1 MNHGQQS
8 TDEGVRMFEISVD
21 YSFAAGHAL
30 RGYKGKCENV
40 HGHNY
45 KVRVTVA
52 GEDLN
57 SIGLLMDFM
66 DLRGSIKA
74 LVERLDHRF
83 MNDLEPFDKLNP
95 SAENLAKYL
104 CDELG
109 PQVKDHGLRVQAVT
123 VWETDTTSATF
134 RPSS

>member
-1 MNHGQQS
+1 
-8 TDEGVRMFEISVD
+8 MFEISVD

-52 GEDLN
+52 GEQLKAT
-57 SIGLLMDFM
+57 GLLMDFV
-66 DLRGSIKA
+66 DLRAAIKA

-95 SAENLAKYL
+95 SAENLARYL
-104 CDELG
+104 CEEIN
-109 PQVKDHGLRVQAVT
+109 PQVAKQGLLVESVT
-123 VWETDTTSATF
+123 VWETDTTSATY
-134 RPSS
+134 RPTPTAPVG